1 MQDLNDLGLY
11 AAVVTHGSFSAA
23 ARALGLPKSKLSRRV
38 AELEQRLGVRL
49 LQRSTRAVS
58 VTEVGAAFFK
68 HCEAVTQA
76 AQAAFDVAERAT
88 DRPSGRIRVS
98 SPVGVAHMF
107 LAPLLPA
114 FLKQH
119 PGVQVDLDLTSRR
132 VDLIAEGYDVALR
145 IRSALDDSELVV
157 RMLGA
162 SPQVLV
168 AAPALLAEHAPPS
181 TLAQLAGAP
190 GLGPRGTGGA
200 APRWRIQPP
209 GGDWAEVEYRPV
221 LVSDDIHLLHTAALA
236 GSGIAQ
242 LPSHVCADDIA
253 QGRLQQLLA
262 DHTLPTHQLHAVYPS
277 RKGVV
282 PAVRAFIDHLV
293 QALPQTLSNT
303 SAISGGA
310 QGGVAGLPQ
319 HPR

>member
-11 AAVVTHGSFSAA
+11 AAVVAHGSFSAA
-23 ARALGLPKSKLSRRV
+23 ARALGLPKSKVSRRI
-38 AELEQRLGVRL
+38 AEMEQRLGVRL

-114 FLKQH
+114 FLKAH

-132 VDLIAEGYDVALR
+132 VDVIADGYDVALR
-145 IRSALDDSELVV
+145 IRSALDDSDLVV

-162 SPQVLV
+162 SPQILA
-168 AAPALLAEHAPPS
+168 AAPSLLAERGPFD
-181 TLAQLAGAP
+181 TLASLAGAP
-190 GLGPRGTGGA
+190 GVGPRDANGT

-209 GGDWAEVEYRPV
+209 GSAWTDVEFTPL
-221 LVSDDIHLLHTAALA
+221 LVSDDVHLLHQAALA

-242 LPSHVCADDIA
+242 LPLHVCADDIA
-253 QGRLQQLLA
+253 EGRLRVLLE
-262 DHTLPTHQLHAVYPS
+262 DHQLPTHQLHAVYPS

-282 PAVRAFIDHLV
+282 PAVRAFIDHLA
-293 QALPQTLSNT
+293 QALPETL
-303 SAISGGA
+303 A
-310 QGGVAGLPQ
+310 QATRRHGEAAATAVRPG
-319 HPR
+319 